1 MSNAILRWIDMP
13 LKLNEKELQD
23 ELEKVGLT
31 RELFEGILAM
41 SPARQIVLG
50 YPQEKI
56 DALFIQDNW

>member
-1 MSNAILRWIDMP
+1 MP
-13 LKLNEKELQD
+13 LGQKELQD
-23 ELEKVGLT
+23 ELDKVGLT
-31 RELFEGILAM
+31 RELFESILAM